1 MYHFVVPAMKCG
13 GCLGTITRSLQ
24 KLDPQVQVEGNL
36 EDRTIKVASDKAES
50 LPLAALGDAGYPA
63 QTVLQQEA

>member
-13 GCLGTITRSLQ
+13 GCLGAITRSLQ
-24 KLDPQVQVEGNL
+24 KLDPQAQVEGNL
-36 EDRTIKVASDKAES
+36 EERTIKVASDKAEN
-50 LPLAALGDAGYPA
+50 LLLTALSNAGYPA

>member
-13 GCLGTITRSLQ
+13 GCLGAITRTLQ

-36 EDRTIKVASDKAES
+36 EERTIRVASDKTET
-50 LPLAALGDAGYPA
+50 LLLAALGNAGYPA
-63 QTVLQQEA
+63 QPLAQQEA